1 MPGILY
7 FPSSCNNYV
16 QPISPVHDS
25 TRCSSLRL
33 EVFISK
39 SSVVLRGSRNTE
51 PSFLELPLF
60 LRLPS
65 IQSKKTVHRIKIG
78 CHPSDNESRPS
89 PWLHLIIEP
98 KAPAEVRFDASTE
111 WVARCQLLSAI
122 NRIRS
127 LFPLFAQPLSLSVC
141 VLPTLL
147 LLLSLMFLSH
157 VQDTSSLFSS
167 LTLINIWLNWI
178 RRLMFPC
185 VMSRHASLFA
195 P

>member
-1 MPGILY
+1 MLPGILY
-7 FPSSCNNYV
+7 FPSSHNNYV
-16 QPISPVHDS
+16 QPISRVHDS

-33 EVFISK
+33 QVFVSK

-51 PSFLELPLF
+51 PSFSELPLF

-65 IQSKKTVHRIKIG
+65 SSLKENSAEQKKQGATQVTTRAVRLPGYVYPSKLKRQQKG
-78 CHPSDNESRPS
+78 
-89 PWLHLIIEP
+89 
-98 KAPAEVRFDASTE
+98 RFDATTE

-127 LFPLFAQPLSLSVC
+127 LFPLFAQPLSLSVR

-147 LLLSLMFLSH
+147 LLLLSLTFLSN

-167 LTLINIWLNWI
+167 LTLINIWLN
-178 RRLMFPC
+178 
-185 VMSRHASLFA
+185 
-195 P
+195 